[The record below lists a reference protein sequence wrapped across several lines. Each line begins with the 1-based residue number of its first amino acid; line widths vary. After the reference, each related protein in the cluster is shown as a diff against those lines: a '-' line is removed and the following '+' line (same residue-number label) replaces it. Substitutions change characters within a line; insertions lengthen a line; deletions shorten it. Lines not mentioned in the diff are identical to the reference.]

1 MDKSEHTLLVLRAE
15 KKNLEADI
23 RSIEADLQQA
33 VQQERVFQDRE
44 CYGDNFRRTA
54 AEAVQFYQRSLNDAR
69 LRLSYLRGR
78 IEGVR
83 RQQEADAALVAAYG
97 Y

>member
-1 MDKSEHTLLVLRAE
+1 MPFVGVAGEVSSPDQDGWVP
-15 KKNLEADI
+15 I
-23 RSIEADLQQA
+23 RNQGKAGRNNCTM
-33 VQQERVFQDRE
+33 ER
-44 CYGDNFRRTA
+44 CT
-54 AEAVQFYQRSLNDAR
+54 
-69 LRLSYLRGR
+69 RGR

>member
-1 MDKSEHTLLVLRAE
+1 MTKSEQTLVGLRAE

-33 VQQERVFQDRE
+33 VRQQRVFQDRE
-44 CYGDNFRRTA
+44 CYGDNFRRAA
-54 AEAVQFYQRSLNDAR
+54 AEAVQFYTNALNDAR
-69 LRLSYLRGR
+69 FRLQYLRSR
-78 IEGVR
+78 IDYVL
-83 RQQEADAALVAAYG
+83 RQREADAALVSAYG